1 MYGNGYEEREYTR
14 IVPEGDYE
22 VVLGT
27 PQDTTTKNGYPIR
40 RIPVKIVGYDGYYPN
55 EWTWFD
61 RPTDDVEKMA
71 RWNSDRTRDADVFGV
86 ARGDFRPEAWQGKRG
101 WVRIAKD
108 REGFTKVLWSVTAPQ
123 KNRQA
128 QVSQKEESEPPVNTY
143 EGEREPG
150 DDIPF

>member
-1 MYGNGYEEREYTR
+1 MYGIGYEEREYTR

-22 VVLGT
+22 VVLGY

-40 RIPVKIVGYDGYYPN
+40 KIPVKIVGYEGYYPN

-108 REGFTKVLWSVTAPQ
+108 REALRKFCGQLQLRRKTVKLQFRKKKKA
-123 KNRQA
+123 NR
-128 QVSQKEESEPPVNTY
+128 P
-143 EGEREPG
+143 
-150 DDIPF
+150 